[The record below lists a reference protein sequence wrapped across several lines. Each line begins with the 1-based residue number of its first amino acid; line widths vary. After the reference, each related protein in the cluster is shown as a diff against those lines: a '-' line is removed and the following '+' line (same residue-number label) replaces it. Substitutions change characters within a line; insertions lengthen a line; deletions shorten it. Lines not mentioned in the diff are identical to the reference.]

1 MTPVSRAGRPVGDVG
16 RLYARGM
23 PDLEGRGP
31 HRADGARPVTLGA
44 TEGEAPASVVA
55 PPPHVPGL
63 DGARALATLSV
74 FFFHALWRTPALAP
88 LRPVLGHADIGVE
101 VFFILSG
108 FLVTRPLL
116 AHAVLG
122 GRAVSPVDFWRKRFA
137 RIWPAYLVALAG
149 SVAIG
154 VGTIDGATGWLKHG
168 LLLDSWFDDGGGTGL
183 RVSWTLVV
191 EVAFY
196 ACVLPLAAVV
206 LLAGRRRMDAWIL
219 TCVGLLAFGSW
230 ALALTT
236 QHHTE
241 PWVRVLPA
249 YLPAFAAGM
258 LLAVAE
264 LGDARGTWLGG
275 VVRVVRRVAAHP
287 LLCWGL
293 AAGAFVTMVVVLEP
307 STSAPAFGLGRDR
320 AIQSFLQVAIG
331 LLLLAPL
338 ALRTVTVPFL
348 SGRVLTALAA
358 ASFGFFLWHIQVLRG
373 MRPLLDGSTPVAL
386 LGLAL
391 AIGLSF
397 LAGEASRRYV
407 EAPARRV
414 LTR

>member
-1 MTPVSRAGRPVGDVG
+1 MPTGERPGPIRA
-16 RLYARGM
+16 
-23 PDLEGRGP
+23 E
-31 HRADGARPVTLGA
+31 GARP
-44 TEGEAPASVVA
+44 EALRAPEEEVAPTIVA
-55 PPPHVPGL
+55 PPAHVPGL

-122 GRAVSPVDFWRKRFA
+122 GRAVSPVDFWRKRVA
-137 RIWPAYLVALAG
+137 RIWPAYLVALLG

-154 VGTIDGATGWLKHG
+154 VGTIEGATGWLKHG

-196 ACVLPLAAVV
+196 ACILPLAAVV
-206 LLAGRRRMDAWIL
+206 LLARRRRMDAWIL
-219 TCVGLLAFGSW
+219 ACLGLLAVGAW

-236 QHHTE
+236 QHHTD

-275 VVRVVRRVAAHP
+275 VVRALRRLAARP

-293 AAGAFVTMVVVLEP
+293 AAIAFTTMVVTLEP
-307 STSAPAFGLGRDR
+307 SASAPAFSLGPDR

-373 MRPLLDGSTPVAL
+373 VRPLLDGPAPAAA

-391 AIGLSF
+391 AVGASF

>member
-1 MTPVSRAGRPVGDVG
+1 MPTGKDAALNVPAGEPTPAVA
-16 RLYARGM
+16 
-23 PDLEGRGP
+23 
-31 HRADGARPVTLGA
+31 
-44 TEGEAPASVVA
+44 APTA
-55 PPPHVPGL
+55 HVPGL

-108 FLVTRPLL
+108 FLVARPLL

-122 GRAVSPVDFWRKRFA
+122 GRAVRLVDFWRKRIA
-137 RIWPAYLVALAG
+137 RIWPAYLVALVG

-154 VGTIDGATGWLKHG
+154 VGTIDGAAGWLKHG

-196 ACVLPLAAVV
+196 ACILPLAALV
-206 LLAGRRRMDAWIL
+206 LLAGRRRLDAWIVACL
-219 TCVGLLAFGSW
+219 GLLAFGAW

-236 QHHTE
+236 QQPTE
-241 PWVRVLPA
+241 PWVRVLPP

-258 LLAVAE
+258 LLALAE
-264 LGDARGTWLGG
+264 LGDARGSWFGAI
-275 VVRVVRRVAAHP
+275 VRAIRWVAARP
-287 LLCWGL
+287 VLCWGL
-293 AAGAFVTMVVVLEP
+293 AVVAFVTMVVVLEP
-307 STSAPAFGLGRDR
+307 STTAPAFSLGPDR
-320 AIQSFLQVAIG
+320 ALQSFLQVAIG

-373 MRPLLDGSTPVAL
+373 VRPLLDGSTPVAIV
-386 LGLAL
+386 GLAL
-391 AIGLSF
+391 AVGLSF
-397 LAGEASRRYV
+397 LAGEVSRRWV

>member
-1 MTPVSRAGRPVGDVG
+1 M
-16 RLYARGM
+16 
-23 PDLEGRGP
+23 
-31 HRADGARPVTLGA
+31 TLGA
-44 TEGEAPASVVA
+44 PEGEAA
-55 PPPHVPGL
+55 PPVVTPPAHVPGL

-74 FFFHALWRTPALAP
+74 FFFHALWRTPALAT

-101 VFFILSG
+101 VFSILSG
-108 FLVTRPLL
+108 FLVVRPLL

-122 GRAVSPVDFWRKRFA
+122 AAAVSPVDFWRKRFA
-137 RIWPAYLVALAG
+137 RIWPAYLVALVG

-196 ACVLPLAAVV
+196 ACIIPLAAIL

-219 TCVGLLAFGSW
+219 ACLGMFAFGSW

-236 QHHTE
+236 QHQTDH
-241 PWVRVLPA
+241 WVRVLPA
-249 YLPAFAAGM
+249 YLPGFAAGT

-264 LGDARGTWLGG
+264 LGDAHGTWSGG
-275 VVRVVRRVAAHP
+275 VVRAVRRLAARP
-287 LLCWGL
+287 ILCWGMG
-293 AAGAFVTMVVVLEP
+293 AAAFVALVVMLEP
-307 STSAPAFGLGRDR
+307 SAAAPAFGLGRDR
-320 AIQSFLQVAIG
+320 AIQSFLQVVIG
-331 LLLLAPL
+331 MLLLAPL
-338 ALRTVTVPFL
+338 ALRTTTVSFL
-348 SGRVLTALAA
+348 SGRVLTTLAA

-373 MRPLLDGSTPVAL
+373 VRPLLDGSTPVAV

-391 AIGLSF
+391 AVGLSF
-397 LAGEASRRYV
+397 LAGEANRRYV
-407 EAPARRV
+407 EGPARRV